1 MYESLSFIK
10 GKQAGKMSDN
20 IFTYI
25 IRIIWLVALINFF
38 LLITLPFVAEYISGD
53 NILNESI
60 GPSKDLEA
68 NILLTENE
76 KITVVFKTEE
86 RDLNSELL
94 NISLVDPQK
103 KELFWEKSF
112 TPAPSDG
119 TGTQKEATTQ
129 QTIDF
134 FSFMPKASGIYH
146 IKISNADFQT
156 DVKIVSGMITPSEQP
171 SYRPLLIISLI
182 VMFAGILFRSIR
194 TGFRKFSFSGA
205 INFIISLSLSL
216 ITIYKIIGF

>member
-1 MYESLSFIK
+1 
-10 GKQAGKMSDN
+10 MSDN

-25 IRIIWLVALINFF
+25 IRIIWLVAFINFF
-38 LLITLPFVAEYISGD
+38 LLITLPFIAEYISGD

-76 KITVVFKTEE
+76 KVTFVLKTEE
-86 RDLNSELL
+86 QALNSESL

-112 TPAPSDG
+112 TPIPSDE
-119 TGTQKEATTQ
+119 TETQKEAMAQ

-134 FSFMPKASGIYH
+134 FSFIPKASGIYH
-146 IKISNADFQT
+146 LKISNADFQT

-171 SYRPLLIISLI
+171 SYLPLLLISFI
-182 VMFAGILFRSIR
+182 VMFAGCLFRSIR
-194 TGFRKFSFSGA
+194 MGFRRFSFNGA

-216 ITIYKIIGF
+216 ITIYKIIGL

>member
-1 MYESLSFIK
+1 
-10 GKQAGKMSDN
+10 MSDN
-20 IFTYI
+20 VFTHI
-25 IRIIWLVALINFF
+25 IRIIWLVAVIIFF
-38 LLITLPFVAEYISGD
+38 LLITLPFIAEYISGD

-76 KITVVFKTEE
+76 KVTVVFKTEE
-86 RDLNSELL
+86 RALNSESL

-103 KELFWEKSF
+103 KEFFWEKSF
-112 TPAPSDG
+112 TPTPSDE
-119 TGTQKEATTQ
+119 TETQKEAMAQ

-134 FSFMPKASGIYH
+134 FSFIPKASGIYH

-171 SYRPLLIISLI
+171 SYLPLLLISLI
-182 VMFAGILFRSIR
+182 VMFAGCLFKSIR
-194 TGFRKFSFSGA
+194 MGFRRFSFSGA

-216 ITIYKIIGF
+216 ITIYKIIGL

>member
-1 MYESLSFIK
+1 
-10 GKQAGKMSDN
+10 MSDN
-20 IFTYI
+20 VFTHI
-25 IRIIWLVALINFF
+25 IRIIWLVAVIIFF
-38 LLITLPFVAEYISGD
+38 LLITLPFIAEYISGD

-76 KITVVFKTEE
+76 KVTVVFKTEE
-86 RDLNSELL
+86 RALNSESL

-103 KELFWEKSF
+103 KEFFWEKSF
-112 TPAPSDG
+112 TPTPSDE
-119 TGTQKEATTQ
+119 TGTQKEAMEQ

-134 FSFMPKASGIYH
+134 FSFIPKASGIYH

-171 SYRPLLIISLI
+171 SYLPLLLISLI
-182 VMFAGILFRSIR
+182 VMFTGCLFRSIR
-194 TGFRKFSFSGA
+194 MGFRRFSFRAYPKSGY
-205 INFIISLSLSL
+205 LL
-216 ITIYKIIGF
+216 

>member
-1 MYESLSFIK
+1 MAGCLSK
-10 GKQAGKMSDN
+10 
-20 IFTYI
+20 
-25 IRIIWLVALINFF
+25 FF
-38 LLITLPFVAEYISGD
+38 LLITLPFIAEYISGD
-53 NILNESI
+53 NILNDSI

-76 KITVVFKTEE
+76 KVTVVLKTEE
-86 RDLNSELL
+86 QALNSESL

-112 TPAPSDG
+112 TPIPSDE
-119 TGTQKEATTQ
+119 TGTQNEAMVQ

-134 FSFMPKASGIYH
+134 FSFTPKESGIYH
-146 IKISNADFQT
+146 LKISNADFQT

-171 SYRPLLIISLI
+171 SYLPLLLISLI
-182 VMFAGILFRSIR
+182 VMFAGFLFKSIR
-194 TGFRKFSFSGA
+194 MGFRRFSFSGA

-216 ITIYKIIGF
+216 MTIYKIIGL

>member
-1 MYESLSFIK
+1 
-10 GKQAGKMSDN
+10 MSDN

-25 IRIIWLVALINFF
+25 IRIIWLVAFINFF
-38 LLITLPFVAEYISGD
+38 LLITLPFIAEYISGD
-53 NILNESI
+53 NILNDSI

-76 KITVVFKTEE
+76 KVTVVLKTEE
-86 RDLNSELL
+86 QALNSESL

-103 KELFWEKSF
+103 KEFFWEKSF
-112 TPAPSDG
+112 TPIPSDE
-119 TGTQKEATTQ
+119 TGTQKEAMTQ

-134 FSFMPKASGIYH
+134 FSFTPKASGIYH

-171 SYRPLLIISLI
+171 SYLPLLLISLI
-182 VMFAGILFRSIR
+182 VMFAGFLFKSIR
-194 TGFRKFSFSGA
+194 MGFRRFSFSGA
-205 INFIISLSLSL
+205 INFIIALSLSL
-216 ITIYKIIGF
+216 ITIYRIIGL

>member
-1 MYESLSFIK
+1 ML
-10 GKQAGKMSDN
+10 DN
-20 IFTYI
+20 VFTHI
-25 IRIIWLVALINFF
+25 IRIIWLVAVINFF
-38 LLITLPFVAEYISGD
+38 LLITLPFIAEYISGD

-76 KITVVFKTEE
+76 KVTVVFKTEE
-86 RDLNSELL
+86 RALNSESL

-103 KELFWEKSF
+103 KEFFWEKSF
-112 TPAPSDG
+112 TPTPSDE
-119 TGTQKEATTQ
+119 TGTQKEAMAQ

-134 FSFMPKASGIYH
+134 FSFTPKASGIYH
-146 IKISNADFQT
+146 LKISNADFQT

-171 SYRPLLIISLI
+171 SYLPLLLISLI
-182 VMFAGILFRSIR
+182 VMFAGCLFRSIR
-194 TGFRKFSFSGA
+194 MGFRRFSFNGA

-216 ITIYKIIGF
+216 ITIYKIIGL

>member
-1 MYESLSFIK
+1 
-10 GKQAGKMSDN
+10 MSDN
-20 IFTYI
+20 VFTHI
-25 IRIIWLVALINFF
+25 IRIIWLVAFINFF
-38 LLITLPFVAEYISGD
+38 LLITLPFIAEYISGD
-53 NILNESI
+53 NILNDSI

-76 KITVVFKTEE
+76 KVTVVLKTEE
-86 RDLNSELL
+86 QALNSESL

-112 TPAPSDG
+112 TPIPSDE
-119 TGTQKEATTQ
+119 TETQKEAMAH

-134 FSFMPKASGIYH
+134 FSFIPKASGIYH
-146 IKISNADFQT
+146 IKISNADFPT

-171 SYRPLLIISLI
+171 SYLPLLLISLI
-182 VMFAGILFRSIR
+182 VMFAGCLFRSIR
-194 TGFRKFSFSGA
+194 MGFRKFSFNGA

-216 ITIYKIIGF
+216 ITIYKIIGL

>member
-1 MYESLSFIK
+1 
-10 GKQAGKMSDN
+10 MSDN
-20 IFTYI
+20 VFTHI
-25 IRIIWLVALINFF
+25 IRIIWLVAVIIFF
-38 LLITLPFVAEYISGD
+38 LLITLPFIAEYISGD

-76 KITVVFKTEE
+76 KVTVVFKTEE
-86 RDLNSELL
+86 RALNSESL
-94 NISLVDPQK
+94 NLSLVDPQK

-112 TPAPSDG
+112 TPIPSDE
-119 TGTQKEATTQ
+119 TGTQKEAMTQ

-134 FSFMPKASGIYH
+134 FSFTPKASGIYH
-146 IKISNADFQT
+146 IKISNADFPT

-171 SYRPLLIISLI
+171 SYIPLLLISLI
-182 VMFAGILFRSIR
+182 VMFAGCLFKSIR
-194 TGFRKFSFSGA
+194 MGFRRFSFSGA

-216 ITIYKIIGF
+216 ITIYKIIGL